1 MKLKKTFWALA
12 LAGASLA
19 IPALAD
25 SNLLHVHVPFAFVA
39 GGRKLPAGTYNLWLS
54 ESGQIIFVLGP
65 GESSMVNGVPTG
77 VMSGDAKPSLV
88 FKRFGADEYL
98 VGIQAAEIGSRSI
111 PLKPLQ

>member
-1 MKLKKTFWALA
+1 MNLKKTLWALA

-25 SNLLHVHVPFAFVA
+25 SNFLHVNVPFAFVA
-39 GGRKLPAGTYNLWLS
+39 GGKKLPAGTYTLRLS

-65 GESSMVNGVPTG
+65 GQSSMVNGVPTG
-77 VMSGDAKPSLV
+77 ALNDGSKSSLV
-88 FKRFGADEYL
+88 FKRYGADEYL
-98 VGIQAAEIGSRSI
+98 VGIQTAGIGSRSI